1 MREHNYAFLRPLL
14 VDVGSLK
21 TYVLLLYMPVKKTAN
36 RRSRGCSRKIRK
48 TVKTGRPVVTVGLIY
63 ANWCGHCNALKPE
76 WKKMKQG
83 LRGTNCQYL
92 EIEDADPHKDRKIAH
107 VNSRLKGGKL
117 VANGYPTV
125 FKINNGKLEYYQG
138 ERTAPALQQWFKG
151 GGGQRATEEGT
162 LMQRFFGGKKQKGGC
177 GCDKGGIMG

>member
-1 MREHNYAFLRPLL
+1 
-14 VDVGSLK
+14 
-21 TYVLLLYMPVKKTAN
+21 MPVKKTAY
-36 RRSRGCSRKIRK
+36 RKKTRGGTRKFRK
-48 TVKTGRPVVTVGLIY
+48 TVKNAGPAMTVGLIY

-83 LRGTNCQYL
+83 MRGSNCQYL
-92 EIEDADPHKDRKIAH
+92 EIEDSDPHKDRKIAH

-125 FKINNGKLEYYQG
+125 FKIKGGQIDYYQG
-138 ERTAPALQQWFKG
+138 ERTASALQQWFKG
-151 GGGQRATEEGT
+151 GSGEPKQELVQES

-177 GCDKGGIMG
+177 GCNAGAGTDPLL